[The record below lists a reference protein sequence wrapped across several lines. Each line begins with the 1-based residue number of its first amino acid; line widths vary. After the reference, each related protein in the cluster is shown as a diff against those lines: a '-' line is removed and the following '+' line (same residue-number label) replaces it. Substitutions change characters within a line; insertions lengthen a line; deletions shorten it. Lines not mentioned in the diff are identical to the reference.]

1 MDVNEADRTKTQ
13 RTIGGRLARSFLA
26 VLASSL
32 FVPVS
37 CSAFAYGGFQALFLL
52 EDRRA
57 PLPWV
62 LLEGPD
68 GEVSLLSS
76 EAEVQAATEDLVAR
90 SSLGDPGPH
99 FELSRPRGY
108 LEITEGSELTWTV
121 RDLDDGDQEVNLRL
135 SDDDSSVRNR
145 YRIEDGRVRLLGSRT
160 FGAGQAV
167 TVLPLALLAALLL
180 RAWAMSRPCR
190 D

>member
-1 MDVNEADRTKTQ
+1 M
-13 RTIGGRLARSFLA
+13 
-26 VLASSL
+26 
-32 FVPVS
+32 
-37 CSAFAYGGFQALFLL
+37 
-52 EDRRA
+52 
-57 PLPWV
+57 
-62 LLEGPD
+62 
-68 GEVSLLSS
+68 
-76 EAEVQAATEDLVAR
+76 
-90 SSLGDPGPH
+90 
-99 FELSRPRGY
+99 
-108 LEITEGSELTWTV
+108 

>member
-90 SSLGDPGPH
+90 SRLGDPGPTSNFH
-99 FELSRPRGY
+99 VLAG
-108 LEITEGSELTWTV
+108 TWRSPKGPNSPGRCGTSMTV
-121 RDLDDGDQEVNLRL
+121 IRR
-135 SDDDSSVRNR
+135 
-145 YRIEDGRVRLLGSRT
+145 
-160 FGAGQAV
+160 
-167 TVLPLALLAALLL
+167 
-180 RAWAMSRPCR
+180 
-190 D
+190 